1 MQINTGSAWIAAT
14 MACLQLTA
22 PLIAKTLRI
31 SGETVVIA
39 ITDRAGIAPLE
50 VQEIRSRLDQLLC
63 HSGIRTELHWNDRSP
78 GEHPGRPDPQA
89 SVTPRILVEIVQDKT
104 SGFGNSDISLGL
116 TLVGT
121 NRAILHASEI
131 QRVADMLG
139 LGLGNLMACVFVHE
153 LGHILLGPEH
163 SGAGILRA
171 DWTREVRMVLAGRG
185 IPFSPEQT
193 RRMRAELR
201 RRRRSLEAART
212 GEAVIESMAP
222 ILAAEMR

>member
-1 MQINTGSAWIAAT
+1 MRINIGLAWMAAV
-14 MACLQLTA
+14 MASLQPTA
-22 PLIAKTLRI
+22 PLIAKTLKM

-39 ITDRAGIAPLE
+39 ITDRAGIASLE
-50 VQEIRSRLDQLLC
+50 VQEMRSRLDQLLC
-63 HSGIRTELHWNDRSP
+63 HSGIRTELNWNDHSVDRNAGSP
-78 GEHPGRPDPQA
+78 NPLVSSA
-89 SVTPRILVEIVQDKT
+89 PRILVEILPDKT
-104 SGFGNSDISLGL
+104 PGFGISHISLGL

-131 QRVADMLG
+131 QRVANMLG
-139 LGLGNLMACVFVHE
+139 LGMGSLMACVFVHE

-201 RRRRSLEAART
+201 RRRMSLESAREGET
-212 GEAVIESMAP
+212 GSESTTPVREAQV
-222 ILAAEMR
+222 R